1 MPDYPSKP
9 AWGCDGTDF
18 NLDVPLTLLVATL
31 RDRIAVRAA
40 SSFFSLSLD
49 FEFTDLF
56 SLLSRSQ
63 AKRGLPISKQKLT
76 YNGRV
81 LVNSATLAGL
91 NLQDGDKLHVTVK
104 EKK

>member
-1 MPDYPSKP
+1 
-9 AWGCDGTDF
+9 
-18 NLDVPLTLLVATL
+18 VA
-31 RDRIAVRAA
+31 
-40 SSFFSLSLD
+40 
-49 FEFTDLF
+49 DLC

-63 AKRGLPISKQKLT
+63 AKCGLPISKQKLT